1 MLVSMTVSRV
11 NKIKTIE
18 RRYQDQVAELADFG
32 DSSTRV
38 LVEAFSQVVGD
49 LLKIEDD
56 GWTPLS
62 QAFLDS
68 TAKGMD
74 LENAKKVTCYLEK
87 QTKIMGGLL
96 GRGLR
101 LKNNHAFGRG
111 YAIRSVDSDDKE
123 GKPKSWIMNIIE
135 DEDNW
140 NTVFSPTA
148 LKELNRILFT
158 SGNLFL
164 VYDTESKLFERLA
177 LDVNIE
183 NSLTYPE
190 NKSRLKYILRSY
202 VRQDDI
208 SGEITTEREWI
219 PTFAYRNRLRAEKKQ
234 LPSVLPRR
242 AGDTVATISVSKTSV
257 IIEKRI
263 NKDNGDT
270 WGIPDAFGA
279 APYAVLYSTYLKD
292 GAKLQN
298 ALAAISYLVKAKTEL
313 AAKTAGAKLS
323 KGKVGAAAVGG
334 PETSIE
340 QVPRAGAVNL
350 YEGRPI
356 QAQAAA
362 SMDVSVTGLAADPG
376 LGGSY
381 ASENALSQPEQ
392 LAALSR
398 QEDFVDLFRQIFSA
412 MNAKNMVLDFHRLD
426 VDPIH
431 RSMQSLGIAREQGGI
446 NQQEYRNRSL
456 ELLDIDPTS
465 TDLPEPD
472 AWTGSKSSTL
482 ADLNDE
488 PDPDP
493 GASAL
498 PGQGNSGSV
507 GSLDDDGNSARAD
520 DAAAGTA

>member
-1 MLVSMTVSRV
+1 MLDSMTTRV
-11 NKIKTIE
+11 TTMKAIE
-18 RRYQDQVAELADFG
+18 KRYRDQVSELAEFG
-32 DSSTRV
+32 DASTRV
-38 LVEAFSQVVGD
+38 LVEAFGQVVTD

-56 GWTPLS
+56 GWLPIS
-62 QAFLDS
+62 QAFM
-68 TAKGMD
+68 AENVKGMD
-74 LENAKKVTCYLEK
+74 LENAKKTTCYLEK
-87 QTKIMGGLL
+87 QTKVMGGLL

-101 LKNNHAFGRG
+101 LKNNHVFGRG
-111 YAIRSVDSDDKE
+111 YSIKSSAADDKD
-123 GKPKSWIMNIIE
+123 GKPKTWITNIIE

-140 NTVFSPTA
+140 NTIFSPTA

-158 SGNLFL
+158 SGNL
-164 VYDTESKLFERLA
+164 VIMYDSTTKLFERLA
-177 LDVNIE
+177 IDVNIE
-183 NSLTYPE
+183 NALTYPE
-190 NKSRLKYILRSY
+190 NRSRLKYILRTY
-202 VRQDDI
+202 VMQDDI
-208 SGEITTEREWI
+208 SGETQTKREWV
-219 PTFAYRNRLRAEKKQ
+219 PTLAYKNRLKAQGKK
-234 LPSVLPRR
+234 LPTVLPRK
-242 AGDTVATISVSKTSV
+242 AGATVADVPVSQTSV

-270 WGIPDAFGA
+270 WGVPDAFGA
-279 APYAVLYSTYLKD
+279 APWAVLYSTYLKD

-313 AAKTAGAKLS
+313 AAKAAGAKVS
-323 KGKVGAAAVGG
+323 QGRIGMAAVGG
-334 PETSIE
+334 VDTEIQ
-340 QVPRAGAVNL
+340 QVPRAGAVDL

-362 SMDVSVTGLAADPG
+362 AMDVSVTGLAADPG

-398 QEDFVDLFRQIFSA
+398 QEDFVDFFRQIFAA
-412 MNAKNMVLDFHRLD
+412 MGAKDMVLDFKRLD

-482 ADLNDE
+482 AAVQDD
-488 PDPDP
+488 PDPDDT
-493 GASAL
+493 SAV
-498 PGQGNSGSV
+498 PSQGNSGAV
-507 GSLDDDGNSARAD
+507 GSLDDNGNSARSD

>member
-1 MLVSMTVSRV
+1 MLVSMTTRV
-11 NKIKTIE
+11 TTMKAIE
-18 RRYQDQVAELADFG
+18 KRYRDQVSELAEFG

-38 LVEAFSQVVGD
+38 LVEAFGQVVTD

-56 GWTPLS
+56 GWLPIS
-62 QAFLDS
+62 QAFS
-68 TAKGMD
+68 AENAKGMD
-74 LENAKKVTCYLEK
+74 LENAKKTTCYLEK
-87 QTKIMGGLL
+87 QTKVMGGLL

-101 LKNNHAFGRG
+101 LKNNHVFGRG
-111 YAIRSVDSDDKE
+111 YSIKSTAEDDKD
-123 GKPKSWIMNIIE
+123 GKPKTWIANVIK

-158 SGNLFL
+158 SGNLIIM
-164 VYDTESKLFERLA
+164 YDSTTKLFERLA
-177 LDVNIE
+177 IDVNIE
-183 NSLTYPE
+183 NALTYPE
-190 NKSRLKYILRSY
+190 NKSRLKYILRTY
-202 VRQDDI
+202 TRQDDI
-208 SGEITTEREWI
+208 SGDIRTMREWV
-219 PTFAYRNRLRAEKKQ
+219 PTLAYKSRLKAQNQQ
-234 LPSVLPRR
+234 LPSVLPGKPG
-242 AGDTVATISVSKTSV
+242 AKVADVPVSQTSV

-270 WGIPDAFGA
+270 WGVPDAFGA
-279 APYAVLYSTYLKD
+279 APWAVLYSTYLKD

-313 AAKTAGAKLS
+313 AAKAAGAKMS
-323 KGKVGAAAVGG
+323 QGRIGQAAVGG
-334 PETSIE
+334 PETDIQ
-340 QVPRAGAVNL
+340 QVPRAGAVDL

-362 SMDVSVTGLAADPG
+362 AMDVSVTGLAADPG

-398 QEDFVDLFRQIFSA
+398 QEDFVDFFRQLFTA
-412 MNAKNMVLDFHRLD
+412 MGAKDMVLDFKRLD

-465 TDLPEPD
+465 NELPEPD

-482 ADLNDE
+482 AAVQDD
-488 PDPDP
+488 PDPDD
-493 GASAL
+493 
-498 PGQGNSGSV
+498 SGSAVPSQGKSGAV
-507 GSLDDDGNSARAD
+507 GSLDDNGNDARAD
-520 DAAAGTA
+520 DASAGTA

>member
-1 MLVSMTVSRV
+1 MTATTRATTV
-11 NKIKTIE
+11 KAIE
-18 RRYQDQVAELADFG
+18 KRYNDKVHELAQFG
-32 DSSTRV
+32 DSATRV
-38 LVEAFSQVVGD
+38 MAEAFSNVVAD
-49 LLKIEDD
+49 LLKIEDE
-56 GWTPLS
+56 GWTPIS
-62 QAFLDS
+62 QAFALEN
-68 TAKGMD
+68 TKGMD
-74 LENAKKVTCYLEK
+74 LENAKKVTKYLET
-87 QTKIMGGLL
+87 QTKTMGGLL

-101 LKNNHAFGRG
+101 LKNNHVFGRG
-111 YAIRSVDSDDKE
+111 YAIKSTNPEDKD
-123 GKPKSWIMNIIE
+123 GKPKAWITNILQ

-158 SGNLFL
+158 SGNLIL
-164 VYDTESKLFERLA
+164 MYDSADKSFERLA
-177 LDVNIE
+177 IDVNVE

-190 NKSRLKYILRSY
+190 NRSRIKYILRSY
-202 VRQDDI
+202 VEQDDI
-208 SGEITTEREWI
+208 SGEARTVREWV
-219 PTFAYRNRLRAEKKQ
+219 PTLAYKTRLNSKKTK
-234 LPSVLPRR
+234 LPTVLPRK
-242 AGDTVATISVSKTSV
+242 AGAKVADVPVSQTAV

-270 WGIPDAFGA
+270 WGVPDAFGA
-279 APYAVLYSTYLKD
+279 APWAVIYSTYLKD
-292 GAKLQN
+292 FAKLQN
-298 ALAAISYLVKAKTEL
+298 ALAAIAFLVKAKTEL

-323 KGKVGAAAVGG
+323 QGRIGMAAIGG
-334 PETSIE
+334 PDTEVQ
-340 QVPRAGAVNL
+340 QVPRAGAVDL

-362 SMDVSVTGLAADPG
+362 AMDVSVTGLAADPG

-398 QEDFVDLFRQIFSA
+398 QEDFVDLFRQIFVA
-412 MNAKNMVLDFHRLD
+412 MGAKDMVLDFRRLD

-431 RSMQSLGIAREQGGI
+431 RTMQSLGIAREEGFI
-446 NQQEYRNRSL
+446 NQEEGRNRTL

-482 ADLNDE
+482 ANMQNK
-488 PDPDP
+488 PDPDKNGSAIP
-493 GASAL
+493 DQGTSGA
-498 PGQGNSGSV
+498 V
-507 GSLDDDGNSARAD
+507 GSLDDNGNASRDD